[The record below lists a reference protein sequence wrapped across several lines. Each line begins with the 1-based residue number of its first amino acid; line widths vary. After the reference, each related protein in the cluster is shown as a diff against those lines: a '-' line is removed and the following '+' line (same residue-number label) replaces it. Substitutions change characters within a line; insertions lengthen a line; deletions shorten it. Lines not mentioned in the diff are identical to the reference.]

1 MNSSTTG
8 EWPPKE
14 HENPD
19 TALVVNDGVEKPPII
34 NPYIKNFYK
43 KKPALLSVEE
53 YMAGITAGNTTILSQ
68 AITLVESHLPL
79 HREIAQKIIE
89 ACQRHITET
98 GVKSMRIGITG
109 VPGAGKST
117 FIEAFGSYI
126 TSQGRKLAVLAI
138 DPSSEK
144 SKGSILGDKT
154 RMETLCNDP
163 NAFIRPSPSAGSLG
177 GVARKT
183 RETILLCEAAGYEVI
198 FIETVGVGQSET
210 AVHSMS
216 DFFLLLMLSGAG
228 DDLQG
233 IKRGIM
239 EMSDLI
245 AITKADG
252 TNIEKATLAKAL
264 YSNALHLF
272 PPTESTWIP
281 TALTSS
287 AVTQEGLPEI
297 LHKIEEYFT
306 LVSNNGYYDK
316 KRREQASYWMYES
329 INETLR
335 NNFYENPV
343 IAEELAKYEQAV
355 LTGKMESFMAAGEL
369 LETYKELN
377 SKQTEK

>member
-1 MNSSTTG
+1 MNATG
-8 EWPPKE
+8 DWPLKC
-14 HENPD
+14 HED
-19 TALVVNDGVEKPPII
+19 HDSALVVNDGIEQPPII

-43 KKPALLSVEE
+43 KKPALKTLKE
-53 YMAGITAGNTTILSQ
+53 YLEGIYSGNTTVLSQ
-68 AITLVESHLPL
+68 AITLVESQLPA
-79 HREIAQKIIE
+79 HRDMALKIIA
-89 ACQRHITET
+89 ACQEHITLN
-98 GVKSMRIGITG
+98 KMNSKRIGITG

-126 TSQGRKLAVLAI
+126 TSKGQKLAVLAI
-138 DPSSEK
+138 DPSSER

-183 RETILLCEAAGYEVI
+183 RETILLCEAAGYDVI

-252 TNIEKATLAKAL
+252 TNVDKATMAKAL

-272 PPTESTWIP
+272 PPTESTWVP
-281 TALTSS
+281 TAVTSS
-287 AVTQEGLPEI
+287 AVTKEGLPDI
-297 LHKIEEYFT
+297 LSKIDEYFALT
-306 LVSNNGYYDK
+306 LENGYYHK
-316 KRREQASYWMYES
+316 KRREQAQYWMYES
-329 INETLR
+329 INESLK

-343 IAEELAKYEQAV
+343 IAEELKKYEQQV
-355 LTGKMESFMAAGEL
+355 LNGKLESFMAAGEL
-369 LETYKELN
+369 IQMYGEL
-377 SKQTEK
+377 